1 MPDID
6 INEMTDE
13 EFIEY
18 IEDLENK
25 SGGAGAEDVNN
36 PSVVDG
42 ESEPSGAPA
51 PTNTGASEGNLNSQD
66 INPTTAGA
74 LPLPLD
80 KGGLEDAEYDKGL
93 ADGRNARLISHIKS
107 LYPDMDEGAAIEQFL
122 EDSDRD
128 EAEAAGLTLED
139 YRNEKAEQAEF
150 ADFKA
155 ERERKRQNDEAVAGI
170 VERWKADSE
179 RMKGILPEF
188 DFEKA
193 MENGQFR
200 DKVIKEGKDII
211 TAYFELNP
219 INKAPAASQRRDI
232 EVGDMS
238 GGISGGFKSPF
249 DVERASEEEFSRYI
263 ARILDK

>member
-6 INEMTDE
+6 INAMTDE

-18 IEDLENK
+18 IERVEAD
-25 SGGAGAEDVNN
+25 
-36 PSVVDG
+36 
-42 ESEPSGAPA
+42 ESESFDSGNEPPAKTSQEQSDSQMLTAADESENADESMTEGGPS
-51 PTNTGASEGNLNSQD
+51 ASAVPYE
-66 INPTTAGA
+66 
-74 LPLPLD
+74 D
-80 KGGLEDAEYDKGL
+80 KPPVSEYDKGL
-93 ADGRNARLISHIKS
+93 AEGRNARLISHIKS

-122 EDSDRD
+122 DDADRD

-170 VERWKADSE
+170 IERWKADSE
-179 RMKGILPEF
+179 RMKRILPEF

-193 MENGQFR
+193 MQNGQFK

-219 INKAPAASQRRDI
+219 INKAPAVSQRRDI
-232 EVGDMS
+232 EVGDMPS
-238 GGISGGFKSPF
+238 GISGGFKSPF

-263 ARILDK
+263 SGILDK